1 MSVDSQRR
9 LFDACIDAASDAE
22 RDQLLASCD
31 DPVLREQ
38 VRGLL
43 RAHAESP
50 DSLLDYD
57 VQEFPR
63 LASPHQVGDYRI
75 LQRIGE
81 GAIGEVF
88 LADQQAPVRRRVALK
103 ILKFGLAT
111 REVIGRFELERQALA
126 VLAHPNIARIFDAGT
141 TADGR
146 PYFAMEYVPGIP
158 VTRYADERRLDVEAR
173 LALFTQVCG
182 GVQHAHLRGII
193 HRDLKPSNILVAE
206 MDGVP
211 VPKIIDFGIAKATTT
226 ATGESDVYTRHGNLL
241 GTPDYM
247 SPEQA
252 QLSPLDVD
260 TRADVYS
267 LGVV

>member
-1 MSVDSQRR
+1 MSLDSQQR
-9 LFDACIDAASDAE
+9 LFDACMDATSDAE
-22 RDQLLASCD
+22 RERLLESCA
-31 DPVLREQ
+31 DPGLREQ

-50 DSLLDYD
+50 DSMLAYD
-57 VQEFPR
+57 VPEFPR
-63 LASPHQVGDYRI
+63 LASPHQVGAYRI

-88 LADQQAPVRRRVALK
+88 LAEQQAPVRRRVALK

-146 PYFAMEYVPGIP
+146 PYFAMEYVAGIP
-158 VTRYADERRLDVEAR
+158 VTRYADERRLDVATR
-173 LALFTQVCG
+173 LALFAQVCA

-193 HRDLKPSNILVAE
+193 HRDLKPSNILVTLH
-206 MDGVP
+206 DGVP
-211 VPKIIDFGIAKATTT
+211 VPKVIDFGVAKATQQQ
-226 ATGESDVYTRHGNLL
+226 RL
-241 GTPDYM
+241 
-247 SPEQA
+247 
-252 QLSPLDVD
+252 
-260 TRADVYS
+260 
-267 LGVV
+267 